1 VLAGMEVTEAAVRAG
16 VHRATGC
23 ASLIWPHLE
32 G

>member
-1 VLAGMEVTEAAVRAG
+1 VLDEGDRSGAADRYRVG
-16 VHRATGC
+16 GC